1 QEIKFK
7 DKDNNDQSLIID
19 KLESNQITFTYQGN
33 SYALN
38 IGESQEING
47 YTFTITEF
55 GEIIVSQGAYQPPK
69 GQERPG
75 WLSHRP
81 APGESKQVNPLG
93 EQLSWGTVNRALEN
107 ALGKEKAEQVSYQ
120 TRLNLALLTTYGY
133 DDQPA
138 NWRFY
143 AGVIQAYITNY
154 GRAPET
160 EADYLDLYNIAHGR
174 KPQNRQL
181 TREIWAIG
189 QFGRVYWRL
198 PKFSKPTDDWAIW
211 MMAYDIRPAT
221 PNLKSEIFALGVFRS
236 IYKRLP
242 KDGQDWSIVRAIAN
256 SGAGR

>member
-55 GEIIVSQGAYQPPK
+55 GEIVISQGAYQPPQ
-69 GQERPG
+69 GQD
-75 WLSHRP
+75 RP
-81 APGESKQVNPLG
+81 AWQPYRKTDKINALG
-93 EQLSWGTVNRALEN
+93 EQLSWGTVNRAIIA
-107 ALGKEKAEQVSYQ
+107 ALGKDKAEQVSYQ

-133 DDQPA
+133 ADQQP
-138 NWRFY
+138 NWRFI
-143 AGVIQAYITNY
+143 AGLLQAYMANY
-154 GRAPET
+154 GQAPET
-160 EADYLDLYNIAHGR
+160 EAQWIDLYNIAHGR
-174 KPQNRQL
+174 KPLNRQL

-198 PKFSKPTDDWAIW
+198 PKFSNQADDWAIW
-211 MMAYDIRPAT
+211 MMAYDIRPTT
-221 PNLKSEIFALGVFRS
+221 PNLKSEQFALGVFQS
-236 IYKRLP
+236 VYKRLP
-242 KDGQDWSIVRAIAN
+242 QNGQDWSIVRAIAH